1 MTARA
6 VPMRVALAL
15 VAAIGAVAAAA
26 ARPATAEEGERRAV
40 LVSVTD
46 ERGSPVT
53 GLTATSFFAESHGRP
68 ITIVSATPDR
78 ASRRVG
84 VLVDTSGSQAIS
96 SPWKAVEELVE
107 ALVPANRVALLTLDI
122 TLRVHSELTSDA
134 AELRDAIRGA
144 RTLRAEGP
152 SALYAGA
159 RLASRGFG
167 EPALGDTLCFFTDGE
182 DTAST
187 SDLREMVT
195 AIARRGVRVF
205 VVRTAEGRPRF
216 ARDGIRDESTR
227 WIAAMTKA
235 TGGGDLSLDQVLKDG
250 GVHALATR
258 IEEGYRLDLLIPK
271 SVGDSADWRL
281 QVVGQDG
288 KKLPKVRVTYPEI
301 LPAPASR

>member
-1 MTARA
+1 
-6 VPMRVALAL
+6 MRVALAL

-53 GLTATSFFAESHGRP
+53 GLTAASFFAESHGRP
-68 ITIVSATPDR
+68 ITIASATPDR

-187 SDLREMVT
+187 SDLEEAAT
-195 AIARRGVRVF
+195 AIAQRGVRVF
-205 VVRTAEGRPRF
+205 VVRTTEGRQLPPSGSGRE
-216 ARDGIRDESTR
+216 RSTF
-227 WIAAMTKA
+227 WISAVTKA
-235 TGGGDLSLDQVLKDG
+235 TGGGNFTMGQAQKEG
-250 GVHALATR
+250 GIRALAGL
-258 IEEGYRLDLLIPK
+258 IQEGYRLEILAPN
-271 SVGDSADWRL
+271 SAVEPTKWKL
-281 QVVGQDG
+281 EVVGADG
-288 KKLPKVRVTYPEI
+288 RKLPGVRVTYPQA
-301 LPAPASR
+301 LPAPAPR